1 MDETWRS
8 ELAEFIAIPSVSAD
22 PAHRE
27 DVKRAGEWVCDFIR
41 RIGGTAELTPFGEKE
56 LALGDIPAS
65 TDPDNAPTVLVY
77 GHFDVQPP
85 APLDLWE
92 SDPFELTISD
102 EWAYARGITDDKGQL
117 FILLKAAQK
126 LVEANALPVN
136 LRFACD
142 GEEEIGG
149 HTIVDYLEIDDRG
162 ANAGIIFDGGMV
174 RVDVP
179 AFELATRGL
188 IAFDVKV
195 TTGERDLHSGMYG
208 GAALNAIHV
217 LMQLLRR
224 GRSPARTDCCPS
236 RCAQGIAAPTP
247 EELESWKALPSG
259 AGRAVVARRAPARPE
274 RGRAVQHPHARRALR
289 RRERHHRRQARAPQH
304 DALGARVRR
313 DHVRLAPGQDV
324 QTIGTAVEKLMRD
337 AAPPGA
343 DVDIKWEGAPPGLMR
358 PDSPAIQLGLKAF
371 ERVLGVKP
379 LLVRSGGTL
388 PIVPALAD
396 RGIATVLTGFA
407 LPESNVHSPNEKF
420 LVRYFEQGVDTAA
433 AMYTRVQGPAAR
445 PSGSVVVAAGQP
457 RVTELAH
464 RVDDRQERRA
474 LLRQLVLDAR
484 RRLGIAAPLE
494 HSLLLECAQTL
505 GEGARADAA
514 ARLLELREAPRPFGE
529 IVDEQG
535 RPLRADDLGGG
546 GYGTGRRLVDG
557 VHRPVH
563 GSNCS
568 RSPQTWKGAG
578 TGLDLRDPEA
588 GDRPEAL
595 GAACRPGRRRHR
607 RPPRGR

>member
-1 MDETWRS
+1 MDETWRNELS
-8 ELAEFIAIPSVSAD
+8 EFLAIPSVSAD

-27 DVKRAGEWVCDFIR
+27 DVREAGEWVCDFIR
-41 RIGGTAELTPFGEKE
+41 RIGGTADLTPFGEKE

-65 TDPDNAPTVLVY
+65 TDPENAPTVLCY

-92 SDPFELTISD
+92 SEPFELTIKD
-102 EWAYARGITDDKGQL
+102 GWAYARGIADDKGQL

-149 HTIVDYLEIDDRG
+149 HTIVDYLKIDDRG

-174 RVDVP
+174 RIDMP
-179 AFELATRGL
+179 AFDLATRGL

-195 TTGERDLHSGMYG
+195 KTGERDLHSGMYG

-217 LMQLLRR
+217 LIRVFDAVLAGPNGLLPEVLR
-224 GRSPARTDCCPS
+224 
-236 RCAQGIAAPTP
+236 QGIAAPTSD
-247 EELESWKALPSG
+247 ELESWKALPSG
-259 AGRAVVARRAPARPE
+259 EDELSAQGARPLDPNAAE
-274 RGRAVQHPHARRALR
+274 QFSIRTLAEPSADVNGIIGGKPGLRNTTLSVHASG
-289 RRERHHRRQARAPQH
+289 EIT
-304 DALGARVRR
+304 
-313 DHVRLAPGQDV
+313 VRLAPGQDV
-324 QTIGTAVEKLMRD
+324 QTIGQAVEKLMRD

-343 DVDIKWEGAPPGLMR
+343 EVDIQWNGVPPGLMH
-358 PDSPAIQLGLKAF
+358 PDSPAVQLGLKAF

-433 AMYTRVQGPAAR
+433 AMYTEYKDL
-445 PSGSVVVAAGQP
+445 P
-457 RVTELAH
+457 RT
-464 RVDDRQERRA
+464 
-474 LLRQLVLDAR
+474 
-484 RRLGIAAPLE
+484 
-494 HSLLLECAQTL
+494 
-505 GEGARADAA
+505 
-514 ARLLELREAPRPFGE
+514 
-529 IVDEQG
+529 
-535 RPLRADDLGGG
+535 
-546 GYGTGRRLVDG
+546 
-557 VHRPVH
+557 
-563 GSNCS
+563 
-568 RSPQTWKGAG
+568 
-578 TGLDLRDPEA
+578 
-588 GDRPEAL
+588 
-595 GAACRPGRRRHR
+595 
-607 RPPRGR
+607 